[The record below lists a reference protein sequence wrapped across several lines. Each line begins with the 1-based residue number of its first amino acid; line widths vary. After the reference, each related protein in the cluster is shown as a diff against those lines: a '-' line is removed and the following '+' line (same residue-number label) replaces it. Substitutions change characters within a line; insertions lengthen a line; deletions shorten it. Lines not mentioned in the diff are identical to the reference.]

1 MSSRLEP
8 LRLLPE
14 YRAYVWGGSRLRPG
28 EQTAE
33 AWVLFEGNRI
43 AEGDFAGQTL
53 AEAAAALGEDL
64 LGRRV
69 MAAHP
74 GRFPLLIKLLD
85 CAAWLSLQVHPN
97 DAQALA
103 LEGPGQ
109 NGKTEAWHILQA
121 DPGTQIIAGM
131 KPGVSAAALAEAVR
145 GGTLL
150 EQVQFLEV
158 HAGDTVYMPA
168 GTIHALGPGL
178 LVYEVQQ
185 TSDITYRV
193 FDWNRPQTAG
203 RVLHIEKSL
212 AVADASA
219 VGRVIPAQPG
229 LERQTLVT
237 CPYFTLE
244 LLDCRKPIK
253 MTTGAESF
261 HALTAIEGKIELHTP
276 DEVCSLKP
284 FESVL
289 IPAVCQEYHLVSPG
303 GGKALLARAG

>member
-1 MSSRLEP
+1 MPSLNKP

-14 YRAYVWGGSRLRPG
+14 YRAYVWGGKRLRPG
-28 EQTAE
+28 AQTAE

-43 AEGDFAGQTL
+43 AKGDFAGQTL
-53 AEAAAALGEDL
+53 SQVVAQCGVEL

-69 MAAHP
+69 FAAHP
-74 GRFPLLIKLLD
+74 DRFPLLIKLLD

-121 DPGTQIIAGM
+121 DPGAQIIAGM
-131 KPGVSAAALAEAVR
+131 KPGVSAPELARAVR
-145 GGTLL
+145 EVSIL
-150 EQVQFLEV
+150 EQVQFVEV
-158 HAGDTVYMPA
+158 HAGDTVFMPA

-203 RVLHIEKSL
+203 RMLHIEKSL
-212 AVADASA
+212 AVADPAA
-219 VGRVIPAQPG
+219 VSRVLRAQAG
-229 LERQTLVT
+229 LSRQALVA

-244 LLDCRKPIK
+244 LLDCRAGLALS
-253 MTTGAESF
+253 TGGKSF
-261 HALTAIEGKIELHTP
+261 HALTAIDGNIELHIP
-276 DEVCSLKP
+276 PGVCSLKP
-284 FESVL
+284 YESVL
-289 IPAVCQEYHLVSPG
+289 IPAVCREYNLTGQGRVLLV
-303 GGKALLARAG
+303 RAG